1 MSPQVASPE
10 EWLAARKQLRAKEG
24 ELLELRDAVNEARRQ
39 LPMVPVDTEYVFEG
53 PTGKVS
59 LLDLFEGRSQLIV
72 QHFMFDP
79 EWDEG
84 CRHCSLLTDGIG
96 STAHLHALDTTIAI
110 VSRAPYEKIER
121 FQRRM
126 GWDVP
131 WYSSYGSPFNY
142 DYHATLD
149 ESVAPVEYD
158 YQDKETLAAHGNWF
172 TEGETGGMSVFLRE
186 GDRVFHTY
194 SCYGDGI
201 DVFHNTFN
209 FLDLTPHGRPLEKSR
224 PWLRHH
230 DKYEELLTI
239 GTAPDRG

>member
-10 EWLAARKQLRAKEG
+10 EWLAARKELRAQEG
-24 ELLELRDAVNEARRQ
+24 ELLKLRDAVNAAR
-39 LPMVPVDTEYVFEG
+39 LTMPMVPVEKEYVFDSHK
-53 PTGKVS
+53 GKVT
-59 LLDLFEGRSQLIV
+59 LLDMFEGRSQLIV

-79 EWDEG
+79 AWPEG

-96 STAHLHALDTTIAI
+96 STAHLHALGTTIAL
-110 VSRAPYEKIER
+110 VSRAPLDKIVPFR
-121 FQRRM
+121 TRM
-126 GWDVP
+126 GWDLP
-131 WYSSYGSPFNY
+131 WYSSYGSDFNY

-149 ESVAPVEYD
+149 ETVAPVMYD
-158 YQDKETLAAHGNWF
+158 YQDKETLAAHGEWF

-186 GDRVFHTY
+186 GDRAFHTY

-209 FLDLTPHGRPLEKSR
+209 FLDLTPSGRPTEKAR

-239 GTAPDRG
+239 GRPS